1 MEVVGELGEEDRT
14 VEEHLVEVE
23 GRLRGEGVEEAVG
36 KWRREKE
43 GGVEKVQ
50 KLREEGNSLYRG
62 KELDKAV
69 AKYRSY
75 LE

>member
-1 MEVVGELGEEDRT
+1 MKVVGELGEEGRS
-14 VEEHLVEVE
+14 VEEQLVEVE
-23 GRLRGEGVEEAVG
+23 GRLRGEGVGEAVR

-50 KLREEGNSLYRG
+50 KLREEGNSLYRE

-69 AKYRSY
+69 AKYRSH
-75 LE
+75 